1 MKRGVRSVFGK
12 ILMNGKAELLNFRHK
27 KVPPP
32 IKESGT

>member
-1 MKRGVRSVFGK
+1 MK
-12 ILMNGKAELLNFRHK
+12 GKAELLNFGHK